1 MPDWLSTEGFT
12 NDVTDPIDTS
22 LHNLKSYSDTELN
35 TDLTNADSYLKQ
47 YISSSPR
54 NQSFLTSF
62 ERIRNKINAKIA
74 EMDNINKTLTD
85 KLSNAEVRN
94 SSSKLSDIGIFQQN
108 IKSLKEKAKKLSD
121 ELSISESRETSIK
134 TRSSESSYAQTF
146 GYLFRPFR
154 RISYPIIVILIFI
167 LILVSIWLVYQ
178 IMNNKT
184 QNISVATS
192 ISNSRLNT
200 NIQKLF
206 KS

>member
-35 TDLTNADSYLKQ
+35 TDLTNADAYLKQ

-134 TRSSESSYAQTF
+134 TRSSESSYAQAF

-154 RISYPIIVILIFI
+154 RVSYPIIVILIFI

-178 IMNNKT
+178 IMNN
-184 QNISVATS
+184 TS
-192 ISNSRLNT
+192 Q